1 MMDLELIDEILQ
13 TRPKLKGDQLRI
25 ILFLLKHPGASVSEL
40 ERGTGI
46 SKSHVSENCSALY
59 VKGILKRYEHS
70 IGKLRRVKYF
80 INQGYKA
87 KAI

>member
-1 MMDLELIDEILQ
+1 MDLELIDEILK

-25 ILFLLKHPGASVSEL
+25 ILFLLKYSGSSVSEL

-59 VKGILKRYEHS
+59 EKGILKRYEHS

-80 INQGYKA
+80 INQDYKV
-87 KAI
+87 KNI

>member
-25 ILFLLKHPGASVSEL
+25 FLLKHPGASVSEL

>member
-1 MMDLELIDEILQ
+1 MDLELIDEILK

-25 ILFLLKHPGASVSEL
+25 ILFLLKYPGSSVGEL

-59 VKGILKRYEHS
+59 EKGILKRYEHS

-80 INQGYKA
+80 INQDYKV
-87 KAI
+87 KNI

>member
-1 MMDLELIDEILQ
+1 MDLELIDEILK

-25 ILFLLKHPGASVSEL
+25 ILFLLKYPGSSVSEL
-40 ERGTGI
+40 ERGTGL

-59 VKGILKRYEHS
+59 EKGILKRYEHS

-80 INQGYKA
+80 INQDYKV
-87 KAI
+87 KNI

>member
-1 MMDLELIDEILQ
+1 MDLELIDEILK

-25 ILFLLKHPGASVSEL
+25 ILFLLKYPGSSVSEL

-59 VKGILKRYEHS
+59 EKGILKRYEHS
-70 IGKLRRVKYF
+70 IGKLRRVKYL
-80 INQGYKA
+80 INQDYKV
-87 KAI
+87 KNI

>member
-1 MMDLELIDEILQ
+1 MDLELIDEILK

-25 ILFLLKHPGASVSEL
+25 ILFLLKYPGSSVSEL
-40 ERGTGI
+40 ERATGI

-59 VKGILKRYEHS
+59 EKGILKRYEHS

-80 INQGYKA
+80 INQDYKV
-87 KAI
+87 KNI